1 MIPEELS
8 YTSDHEWIRLNE
20 DGNAVFGITFY
31 AQDALGDIV
40 YVSLPA
46 VGAELKAGT
55 SCGEV
60 ESTKSVSDLFS
71 PIDGTV
77 IAVNPELESNPELVN
92 SSPYFHGW
100 LVEVEPDVPRQ
111 IDDLLSASDYNALI
125 NPA

>member
-60 ESTKSVSDLFS
+60 ESTKSVSDLFA

>member
-20 DGNAVFGITFY
+20 DGNAVIGITFY